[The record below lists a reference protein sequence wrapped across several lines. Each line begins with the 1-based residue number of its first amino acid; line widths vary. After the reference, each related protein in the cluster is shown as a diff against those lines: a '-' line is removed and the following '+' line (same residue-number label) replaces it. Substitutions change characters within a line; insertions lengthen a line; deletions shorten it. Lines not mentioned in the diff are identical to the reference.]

1 MALTVERSIKLSK
14 WLKIY
19 LLYRNFHFLNLLR
32 KVNKLTA
39 AGIYLPEGRHPIIA
53 IFQHSIIP
61 VVSEANLSSY
71 IRRILFFLT
80 FSLLVFGMAF
90 AASQNKHAS
99 YQYTGFKKYIK
110 NYSQEDIGLLGQN
123 RYIIQDKRGIIY
135 VGNFNDI
142 SKMGSLQEFDGVSWR
157 TIKGFKTGRIS
168 MIMDETGTIY
178 IGGYNEIGFLTP
190 VSNGSL
196 QYESLIHRLA
206 EKNKNFSEVMYTHS
220 AKERIYFTTRQYLF
234 RWDPNSKKIKV
245 WESKR
250 NERFLF
256 SFSSNGKFF
265 IQKANVGL
273 MQMVN
278 NSLKLVPGGET
289 FAGSPITFMAP
300 YDSKTLLIG
309 TYPNRFYLHD
319 GIKAVPFPTQV
330 DDYLKEKRVNSGI
343 RLSSGDFAL
352 ATFYAGLV
360 IIDSHGRLKEIFDKS
375 HGLQNDL
382 VRNVFEDSQ
391 GNLWLA
397 LEEGISKIEYA
408 SPISMY
414 YDLPTYIYSIIR
426 HDNVL
431 YAGTDNGLYFLASDS
446 KFRHVP
452 GTSGRYFVLVSIGN
466 SLLAATSKGVV
477 QVGNKTNIK
486 IIKEFSI
493 ALLQSKI
500 DPQRIWVGTDQGLFS
515 LYKNN
520 LQWKKERQFKN
531 ITQYIDSIVEDK
543 KGNLWVGL
551 VEKGVFK
558 VDFPGDG
565 RISFPVVTVYH
576 FTQEFAEQGTAVSL
590 AAGHV
595 MFNTVNGLFRF
606 DEKNNVFIPDITLGN
621 EFAGG
626 SKRKGFIWLEEDKN
640 KNIWIYSF
648 SNGRS
653 HMAKAQPDGSY
664 VIYSKPF
671 LRFQRYIR
679 QEFYRDPNEDIIW
692 IGGKGCLIRYDTT
705 IKKNYNFDFS
715 TLIRRVLGNGN
726 LVFNGYKIDIGNVS
740 NSKHS
745 CPLIAYKDRNLCFE
759 FAAPFFEAE
768 AQTQYQCILE
778 GYENDWSEWN
788 RAARKDY
795 TNLDS
800 GQYTF
805 RARAKNIYG
814 NLGSEAVFQFK
825 ILLPW
830 YRKWWA
836 FLSYAF
842 LLLMLTYLVVK
853 WWSYIKLEQEKQ
865 KLKQTVKERTK
876 EIKRQNR
883 QLEEQSEKLKDMD
896 QLKSRF
902 FANISHE
909 FRTPL
914 TLIMGPL
921 EQMLSNDID
930 NERKRKKKLTMMLRN
945 SQRLLSLI
953 NQLLE
958 LSKFESGKVKLRAS
972 QQNIIP
978 FLKGT
983 MASFEPVAN
992 KNELDL
998 TFHAEEE
1005 NITLYFDTEKLEEII
1020 FNLLSNAVKF
1030 TPAGGKITVK
1040 ATKKPTKEANYPSGW
1055 LEISVYD
1062 TGPGIPRE
1070 QLAHIFDRFFQSD
1083 NTYEHHQKGSGIGL
1097 ALVKELVN
1105 LHHGEIVVHSS
1116 EGEGTKFIIRIP
1128 MGDSH
1133 LKPEEMVDHMERSY
1147 KRKSFKEIAA
1157 LHMIEKEQRV
1167 PADVKTGLNDS
1178 IQTSVIEKDIELEA
1192 HEKNIILVVE
1202 DSADFRD
1209 YIRGSLESIYTVVEA
1224 KNGREGIQKA
1234 QKIIIM
1240 PEVDGYALC
1249 RVLKNGINTSHIPII
1264 LLSAKA
1270 SEESIIQGL
1279 KTGADDYIIK
1289 PFSTKILCAR
1299 IKNLIDLR
1307 RQLQD
1312 KRKKQ
1317 MMLQPA
1323 EISVSSMDEKFYKE
1337 LQDVIE
1343 KNLSDS
1349 EFNVEELGKKL
1360 YMSRATL
1367 YRKVMALIGQTPLQF
1382 IRSYRL
1388 KRAAQLLK
1396 SNFGNVTEVAVEV
1409 GFCNMAHFTQC
1420 FKEQFHQLPSTF
1432 QESQRKS

>member
-1 MALTVERSIKLSK
+1 MALKVRRIVKLNSR
-14 WLKIY
+14 LIIY
-19 LLYRNFHFLNLLR
+19 L
-32 KVNKLTA
+32 
-39 AGIYLPEGRHPIIA
+39 
-53 IFQHSIIP
+53 
-61 VVSEANLSSY
+61 Y
-71 IRRILFFLT
+71 IRKILFFLT
-80 FSLLVFGMAF
+80 FSLLVFGWAF

-99 YQYTGFKKYIK
+99 HQYSGFKKYIK

-123 RYIIQDKRGIIY
+123 RYILQDKRGIIY

-157 TIKGFKTGRIS
+157 TIKGLKRGRIS
-168 MIMDETGTIY
+168 MAMDETGTIY

-190 VSNGSL
+190 DSTGYL
-196 QYESLIHRLA
+196 QYKSLVDRLA
-206 EKNKNFSEVMYTHS
+206 ENKKNFSEAMYTHS
-220 AKERIYFTTRQYLF
+220 TKEGIYFTTREYLF
-234 RWDPNSKKIKV
+234 RWEPDSHKVKV
-245 WESKR
+245 WESKG

-256 SFSSNGKFF
+256 SSSSNGKFF
-265 IQKANVGL
+265 VQKANIGL
-273 MQMVN
+273 LQIVN

-289 FAGSPITFMAP
+289 FSGSQITFMAP
-300 YDSKTLLIG
+300 YDGKTLLIG

-330 DDYLKEKRVNSGI
+330 DDYLKLKGVNSGI
-343 RLSSGDFAL
+343 RLSSGEFAL
-352 ATFYAGLV
+352 ATFYGGLV

-375 HGLQNDL
+375 SGLQNDL
-382 VRNVFEDSQ
+382 VRYVFEDSQ

-397 LEEGISKIEYA
+397 LEEGISKIEYT

-426 HDNVL
+426 HGNVL
-431 YAGTDNGLYFLASDS
+431 YVGTDNGLYSLNSDG
-446 KFRHVP
+446 KFRHVH
-452 GTSGRYFVLVSIGN
+452 GTSGRYFVLVSIDD
-466 SLLAATSKGVV
+466 SLLAATSKGVI
-477 QVGNKTNIK
+477 QVSNKTNSK
-486 IIKEFSI
+486 IIGEFSI

-500 DPQRIWVGTDQGLFS
+500 DPKRIWVGTDQGLFS
-515 LYKNN
+515 LYMESH
-520 LQWKKERQFKN
+520 QWEKKQQFKN

-551 VEKGVFK
+551 VEKGVLK
-558 VDFPGDG
+558 VDFLGDG
-565 RISFPVVTVYH
+565 TISFPVVTIHH
-576 FTQEFAEQGTAVSL
+576 FPREFTHQGAAVSM

-606 DEKNNVFIPDITLGN
+606 DEKNNVFIPDLTLGN

-648 SNGRS
+648 SNGRT
-653 HMAKAQPDGSY
+653 HMAKTQSDGSY
-664 VIYSKPF
+664 VIHSKPF

-679 QEFYRDPNEDIIW
+679 QKFYQDPNEDIIW
-692 IGGKGCLIRYDTT
+692 MAGKGCLLRYDTT
-705 IKKNYNFDFS
+705 IKKNYNYDFP
-715 TLIRRVLGNGN
+715 TLIRRVLSNGN
-726 LVFNGYKIDIGNVS
+726 LVFDGYKIDIGNES
-740 NSKHS
+740 KSKHS
-745 CPLIAYKDRNLCFE
+745 CPLIAYKDRSLHFE

-768 AQTQYQCILE
+768 AQTQYQCLLE
-778 GYENDWSEWN
+778 GYEKDWSEWN
-788 RAARKDY
+788 RRFRKDY

-800 GQYTF
+800 GLYTF
-805 RARAKNIYG
+805 RVRAKNVYG
-814 NLGSEAVFQFK
+814 HLGSEAVFQFK

-836 FLSYAF
+836 VLSYAF
-842 LLLMLTYLVVK
+842 LLFMIAYLVIK
-853 WWSYIKLEQEKQ
+853 WRHFLKLEKEKQ
-865 KLKQTVKERTK
+865 MLEQTVKERTQ
-876 EIKRQNR
+876 EINNKNQ
-883 QLEEQSEKLKDMD
+883 QLEEQSGKLKEIDI
-896 QLKSRF
+896 LKSRF
-902 FANISHE
+902 FASISHE

-921 EQMLSNDID
+921 EQMLSGDID
-930 NERKRKKKLTMMLRN
+930 NERKRKKELTMMLRN

-958 LSKFESGKVKLRAS
+958 LSKFESGKVKLQVS
-972 QQNIIP
+972 WQNVIS

-983 MASFEPVAN
+983 VNSFEPVAN

-1005 NITLYFDTEKLEEII
+1005 NITLYFDPEKLEEVI

-1030 TPAGGKITVK
+1030 TPAGGKITIMAQK
-1040 ATKKPTKEANYPSGW
+1040 NPTKEANFPSGW

-1062 TGPGIPRE
+1062 TGPGIPME
-1070 QLAHIFDRFFQSD
+1070 QLAHIFNRFYQSD
-1083 NTYEHHQKGSGIGL
+1083 STCEHHQKGSGIGL
-1097 ALVKELVN
+1097 AIVKELVN
-1105 LHHGEIVVHSS
+1105 LHHGQIAVHSR
-1116 EGEGTKFIIRIP
+1116 EGEGTKFIIRLP

-1133 LKPEEMVDHMERSY
+1133 LKPGEIVHHLRKSY
-1147 KRKSFKEIAA
+1147 KHKSHKEIPAI
-1157 LHMIEKEQRV
+1157 HMIEKEGDI
-1167 PADVKTGLNDS
+1167 PADFEAEITDN
-1178 IQTSVIEKDIELEA
+1178 IETSGTEKDIELESQQ
-1192 HEKNIILVVE
+1192 KSIILVVE

-1209 YIRGSLESIYTVVEA
+1209 YIRGALEPLYTVVEA
-1224 KNGREGIQKA
+1224 KDGRKGIQEA
-1234 QKIIIM
+1234 QKIIPDLIISDIMM

-1249 RVLKNGINTSHIPII
+1249 RVLKNDINTCHIPII
-1264 LLSAKA
+1264 LLTAKA

-1279 KTGADDYIIK
+1279 ETGTDDYIIK

-1307 RQLQD
+1307 HQLQE

-1323 EISVSSMDEKFYKE
+1323 EISVSSMDEEFYKE
-1337 LQDVIE
+1337 LQEVIE
-1343 KNLSDS
+1343 KNLSES

-1360 YMSRATL
+1360 YMSRTTL
-1367 YRKVMALIGQTPLQF
+1367 YRKVMALVGETPLQF

-1396 SNFGNVTEVAVEV
+1396 ANFGNVTEVAVEV

-1432 QESQRKS
+1432 QESQREP